1 MAAEAAIDLK
11 FSQCFGE
18 KGAVDDLTDGE
29 SSVREKEWKR
39 IRRNAGGGLARTV
52 MSEQARRHARRQ
64 SRRPT
69 QYLDAQLV
77 LTKTPATPS
86 RHSVGGKV

>member
-29 SSVREKEWKR
+29 SSVCEKDEKIVVGMR
-39 IRRNAGGGLARTV
+39 AEEKHEPSGA
-52 MSEQARRHARRQ
+52 SRHADTHVDHR
-64 SRRPT
+64 S
-69 QYLDAQLV
+69 AF
-77 LTKTPATPS
+77 A
-86 RHSVGGKV
+86 

>member
-39 IRRNAGGGLARTV
+39 IRRSAGGGLARTV
-52 MSEQARRHARRQ
+52 RHAGTHVDSHVDQRSILMR
-64 SRRPT
+64 S
-69 QYLDAQLV
+69 
-77 LTKTPATPS
+77 S
-86 RHSVGGKV
+86 F